1 MRTYFKK
8 NKMKI
13 SVNYKETNNE
23 ILKVDSAQCLS
34 DFVIKIKFSDG
45 TARLV
50 DFKPFLS
57 KSIHPSIK
65 KYTDKNYFTNFKII
79 DGNLNWNDYDLIF
92 PIWDLY
98 NGKI

>member
-1 MRTYFKK
+1 
-8 NKMKI
+8 MKI
-13 SVNYKETNNE
+13 SVNYKKTDNT
-23 ILKVDSAQCLS
+23 ILKVDSAQYLT
-34 DFVIKIKFSDG
+34 DFAITIKFSDG
-45 TARLV
+45 TERLV

-65 KYTDKNYFTNFKII
+65 KYADKNYFTNFKII

-92 PIWDLY
+92 PVWDLY